1 MTEILNGFFFLNK
14 DLEFMSFKKVLF
26 AFALLPMVAFGGV
39 NYKNGNFYITYTD
52 IIVPGGDHDLEVTR
66 TYNAKSTE
74 NGWFGF
80 GWGSLYETKLVVSAD
95 GSVVVIENGAGAQT
109 RFVPKEAINVE
120 SASKKIVEAMR
131 KKDPMGEA
139 AASALVTRLNKDAE
153 LRQAYSKKYNVETKL
168 ADGTTL
174 YSNDRGIQTIVKE
187 KDGYKRS
194 NSDGRTDYFDNEGK
208 LVKITDKNGY
218 AILFEYKAKQVYA
231 IKDTQAKQIILEW
244 YPDGKIK
251 SASRD
256 AEKKTSYTYDTKG
269 NLIQSSDIGSNSYK
283 YEYDNNH
290 NLTQII
296 YADNSKMQIKYDK
309 NSAAVEVIER
319 NGESTKYKYE
329 SNPKNPEFHY
339 WTTVIKKP
347 VDGAES
353 SSRYEYE
360 IKSKPD
366 GQQYTYRIATEL
378 DGVKTETIYSECCS
392 LPLKITRGKDVTTF
406 EYNARGLLTK
416 KTSTKGEF
424 VQLDYDDKINKIT
437 KVINNEGW
445 TTFQY
450 DKSGN
455 LSKAVNSTGK
465 SVLLIYDRLGKIT
478 KMIDQEKNYEKSR
491 RTLSF
496 KYNSMGKPVEI
507 EMENVGIINV
517 AYDNF
522 GEIKKVESKA
532 GAKMALQVTQA
543 FQSLLSIVK
552 PAGVNLNM

>member
-1 MTEILNGFFFLNK
+1 MT
-14 DLEFMSFKKVLF
+14 FKKSLI
-26 AFALLPMVAFGGV
+26 ALALLPVVAMGGV
-39 NYKNGNFYITYTD
+39 NLKNGNFYITYTD

-95 GSVVVIENGAGAQT
+95 GSVVVIENGSGAQT
-109 RFVPKEAINVE
+109 RFVPKEAVNYE
-120 SASKKIVEAMR
+120 SASKKIVEAM
-131 KKDPMGEA
+131 KKKEA
-139 AASALVTRLNKDAE
+139 MSESATQALIANLNKDAE
-153 LRQAYSKKYNVETKL
+153 LRQVYSKRYNVETKL

-194 NSDGRTDYFDNEGK
+194 NSDGRTDFFDNDGK
-208 LVKITDKNGY
+208 LAKITDKNGY
-218 AILFEYKAKQVYA
+218 AILFEYKGSQVYA
-231 IKDTQAKQIILEW
+231 VKDTQAKQILLEW

-251 SASRD
+251 SAARD
-256 AEKKTSYTYDTKG
+256 AEKKTNYLYDTKG
-269 NLIQSSDIGSNSYK
+269 NLIQSSDVGGNSYK
-283 YEYDNNH
+283 YDYDSNH
-290 NLTQII
+290 NLTTIT
-296 YADNSKMQIKYDK
+296 YGDNSKMQIRYDK
-309 NSAAVEVIER
+309 NAFATEVIER
-319 NGESTKYKYE
+319 NGEVTKYKYE
-329 SNPKNPEFHY
+329 NNPKNPDFHY
-339 WTTVIKKP
+339 WTTVTKKP
-347 VDGAES
+347 SDGPETV
-353 SSRYEYE
+353 SRYEYE

-366 GQQYTYRIATEL
+366 GQQYTYRIATEM
-378 DGVKTETIYSECCS
+378 DGIKTETIYSECCS

-406 EYNARGLLTK
+406 EYNAKGLLTK

-437 KVINNEGW
+437 KVVNNEGW

-455 LSKAVNSTGK
+455 LSKAVNSSGK
-465 SVLLIYDRLGKIT
+465 SVLLIYDRAGKIT
-478 KMIDQEKNYEKSR
+478 KMIDQEKNDEKSR

>member
-1 MTEILNGFFFLNK
+1 MN
-14 DLEFMSFKKVLF
+14 FKKSLM
-26 AFALLPMVAFGGV
+26 ALALLPFVAFGGV
-39 NYKNGNFYITYTD
+39 NLKNGNFYITYTD

-95 GSVVVIENGAGAQT
+95 GSVVVIENGSGAQT
-109 RFVPKEAINVE
+109 RFVPKEAVNYE
-120 SASKKIVEAMR
+120 SASKKIVEAM
-131 KKDPMGEA
+131 KKKEPMSETA
-139 AASALVTRLNKDAE
+139 VRALIANLNKDAE
-153 LRQAYSKKYNVETKL
+153 LRQVYSKRYNVETKL

-174 YSNDRGIQTIVKE
+174 YSNDRGIQTILKE
-187 KDGYKRS
+187 KEGYKRS
-194 NSDGRTDYFDNEGK
+194 NSDGRTDFFDNDGK
-208 LVKITDKNGY
+208 LTKITDKNGY
-218 AILFEYKAKQVYA
+218 AILFEYKGNQLYA
-231 IKDTQAKQIILEW
+231 IKDTQAKQILLEW

-251 SASRD
+251 SAASAGD
-256 AEKKTSYTYDTKG
+256 KKTNYVYDAKG
-269 NLIQSSDIGSNSYK
+269 NLVQSIDVGGNSYK
-283 YEYDNNH
+283 YDYDSNH
-290 NLTQII
+290 NLTSIT

-309 NSAAVEVIER
+309 SAFATEVIER

-329 SNPKNPEFHY
+329 NNPKNPDFHY
-339 WTTVIKKP
+339 WTTVTKKP
-347 VDGAES
+347 TDGPEAL
-353 SSRYEYE
+353 SRYEYE

-366 GQQYTYRIATEL
+366 GQQYTYRIATEM
-378 DGVKTETIYSECCS
+378 DGIKTETIYSECCS
-392 LPLKITRGKDVTTF
+392 LPLKITRGKDVTAF
-406 EYNARGLLTK
+406 EYNAKGLLTK

-437 KVINNEGW
+437 KVVNNDGW

-450 DKSGN
+450 DKIGN
-455 LSKAVNSTGK
+455 LSKAVNSSGK
-465 SVLLIYDRLGKIT
+465 SVLLIYDRAGKIT
-478 KMIDQEKNYEKSR
+478 KMIDQEKNDEKSR

-517 AYDNF
+517 AYDNY

>member
-1 MTEILNGFFFLNK
+1 
-14 DLEFMSFKKVLF
+14 
-26 AFALLPMVAFGGV
+26 LPVMAFGGV
-39 NYKNGNFYITYTD
+39 NLKNGNFYITYTD

-66 TYNAKSTE
+66 TYNSKSTE

-95 GSVVVIENGAGAQT
+95 GSVVVIENGSGAQT

-120 SASKKIVEAMR
+120 AASKKIVDAM
-131 KKDPMGEA
+131 KKKEPMSEA
-139 AASALVTRLNKDAE
+139 AVSALINNLNRDAE
-153 LRQAYSKKYNVETKL
+153 LRQAYSKKYNIETKL
-168 ADGTTL
+168 ADGTML
-174 YSNDRGIQTIVKE
+174 YSNDRGIQTLEKV

-194 NSDGRTDYFDNEGK
+194 NSDGRTDFFDNEGK
-208 LVKITDKNGY
+208 LTKITDKNGY
-218 AILFEYKAKQVYA
+218 AILFEYKGQLVSA
-231 IKDTQAKQIILEW
+231 IKDTQAKQILLDW

-256 AEKKTSYTYDTKG
+256 AEKKTVYSYDTKG
-269 NLIQSSDIGSNSYK
+269 NLILSNDVGGNSYK
-283 YEYDNNH
+283 YDYDANH
-290 NLTQII
+290 NLTSIT
-296 YADNSKMQIKYDK
+296 YLDNTKMQIKYDK
-309 NSAAVEVIER
+309 NSFATEVVER
-319 NGESTKYKYE
+319 NGETTKYKYE
-329 SNPKNPEFHY
+329 NNPKNPDFHY
-339 WTTVIKKP
+339 WTTVTKKP
-347 VDGAES
+347 VDGPES
-353 SSRYEYE
+353 ISRYEYE
-360 IKSKPD
+360 IKTKPD

-392 LPLKITRGKDVTTF
+392 LPLKITRGKDITTF
-406 EYNARGLLTK
+406 EYNAKGLLTK

-437 KVINNEGW
+437 KVVNNEGW

-450 DKSGN
+450 DKAGN
-455 LSKAVNSTGK
+455 LSKAVNSAGK
-465 SVLLIYDRLGKIT
+465 SVLLIYDRTGKIT
-478 KMIDQEKNYEKSR
+478 KMIDQEKNDEKSR

>member
-1 MTEILNGFFFLNK
+1 
-14 DLEFMSFKKVLF
+14 
-26 AFALLPMVAFGGV
+26 
-39 NYKNGNFYITYTD
+39 
-52 IIVPGGDHDLEVTR
+52 
-66 TYNAKSTE
+66 
-74 NGWFGF
+74 GWFGF

-95 GSVVVIENGAGAQT
+95 GSVVVIENGSGAQT
-109 RFVPKEAINVE
+109 RFVPKEAVDVE
-120 SASKKIVEAMR
+120 SSSKRIVEAM
-131 KKDPMGEA
+131 KKKEPMSE
-139 AASALVTRLNKDAE
+139 SAIRNLINNLNKDAE

-187 KDGYKRS
+187 KEGYKRS
-194 NSDGRTDYFDNEGK
+194 NSDGRTDYFDNQGK
-208 LVKITDKNGY
+208 LIKITDKNGY
-218 AILFEYKAKQVYA
+218 AILFEYKGNQVSA
-231 IKDTQAKQIILEW
+231 IKDTQAKQILLEW

-256 AEKKTSYTYDTKG
+256 AEKKTNYVYDTKG
-269 NLIQSSDIGSNSYK
+269 NLTQSNDVGGNSYK
-283 YEYDNNH
+283 YDYDGNH
-290 NLTQII
+290 NLTTIT

-309 NSAAVEVIER
+309 NSFATEVIER

-329 SNPKNPEFHY
+329 NNPKNPDFHY
-339 WTTVIKKP
+339 WTTVKKKP
-347 VDGAES
+347 VDGPES
-353 SSRYEYE
+353 VSRYEYE
-360 IKSKPD
+360 IKTKPD

-406 EYNARGLLTK
+406 EYNAKGLLTK

-437 KVINNEGW
+437 KVVNNDGW
-445 TTFQY
+445 TSFQY
-450 DKSGN
+450 DKGGN

-465 SVLLIYDRLGKIT
+465 SVLLIYDRAGKIT
-478 KMIDQEKNYEKSR
+478 KMIDQEKGDEKSR
-491 RTLSF
+491 RTLTF
-496 KYNSMGKPVEI
+496 KYNSLGKPVEI
-507 EMENVGIINV
+507 EMENVGTINV

>member
-1 MTEILNGFFFLNK
+1 
-14 DLEFMSFKKVLF
+14 MSFKKSLI
-26 AFALLPMVAFGGV
+26 ALSLLPALAFGGV
-39 NYKNGNFYITYTD
+39 NLKNGNFYITYTD

-66 TYNAKSTE
+66 TYNSKSTE

-95 GSVVVIENGAGAQT
+95 GSVVVIENGSGAQT

-120 SASKKIVEAMR
+120 VASKKIVDAM
-131 KKDPMGEA
+131 KKKEPMSEA
-139 AASALVTRLNKDAE
+139 AVQALMNNLNKDAE

-168 ADGTTL
+168 ADGTML
-174 YSNDRGIQTIVKE
+174 YSNDRGIQTLEKVKE
-187 KDGYKRS
+187 GYKRS
-194 NSDGRTDYFDNEGK
+194 NSDGRTDFFDNDGK
-208 LVKITDKNGY
+208 LIKITDKNGY
-218 AILFEYKAKQVYA
+218 AIIFEYKGNLVSA
-231 IKDTQAKQIILEW
+231 IKDTQAKQILLDW

-251 SASRD
+251 SAARD
-256 AEKKTSYTYDTKG
+256 AEKKTTYTYDTKG
-269 NLIQSSDIGSNSYK
+269 NLTQSNDVGGNSYK
-283 YEYDNNH
+283 YDYDANH
-290 NLTQII
+290 NLTAITYI
-296 YADNSKMQIKYDK
+296 DGSKMQVKYDK
-309 NSAAVEVIER
+309 NSFATEVVER

-329 SNPKNPEFHY
+329 NNPKNPDYHY
-339 WTTVIKKP
+339 WTTVTKKP
-347 VDGAES
+347 VDGPES
-353 SSRYEYE
+353 VSRYEYE
-360 IKSKPD
+360 IKTKPD

-392 LPLKITRGKDVTTF
+392 LPLKITRGKDITTF
-406 EYNARGLLTK
+406 EYNAKGLLTK

-437 KVINNEGW
+437 KVVNNEGW

-450 DKSGN
+450 DKAGN
-455 LSKAVNSTGK
+455 LSKAVNSVGK
-465 SVLLIYDRLGKIT
+465 SVLLIYDRTGKIT
-478 KMIDQEKNYEKSR
+478 KMIDQEKNDEKSR